1 MTGGARGIGRAC
13 VERFL
18 AEGARGVVIADV
30 DEERGRA
37 TSREIDPD
45 EKRARFLATDVTSR
59 EAVEACVARTVESF
73 GGLHVVVNNA
83 GIAGTPGPL
92 ETSDDEALDRIIAIN
107 IKGPWHFCRA
117 AIPALRRSGGGR
129 IINIASIAGKEGNP
143 GLVAYSMTKAAVIG
157 LTKALAKEVVGDGI
171 LVHAVAPAVI
181 ETEIL
186 EQVRPE
192 VREYMISKIPMGRT
206 GRPDEVA
213 WLVAFLASEHASFTT
228 GFCHDISG
236 GRATY

>member
-1 MTGGARGIGRAC
+1 
-13 VERFL
+13 
-18 AEGARGVVIADV
+18 
-30 DEERGRA
+30 
-37 TSREIDPD
+37 
-45 EKRARFLATDVTSR
+45 
-59 EAVEACVARTVESF
+59 RTVESF

-157 LTKALAKEVVGDGI
+157 LTKAFAKEVVGDGI

-192 VREYMISKIPMGRT
+192 VREYMISKIPM
-206 GRPDEVA
+206 
-213 WLVAFLASEHASFTT
+213 
-228 GFCHDISG
+228 
-236 GRATY
+236 